1 MENLRTNIDLWLIEI
16 NESWRTLPLKKK
28 YKYILYCFIS
38 YMILTLVVTLSVW
51 FETRK
56 DSSKLDVERIEN
68 ALLKKNESTTSLG
81 DSLLLIIKNRK
92 HERK

>member
-1 MENLRTNIDLWLIEI
+1 MENLRTNIDLWLIQIDER
-16 NESWRTLPLKKK
+16 WRAVPLKKQ

-38 YMILTLVVTLSVW
+38 YLILTVVATLSVW

-68 ALLKKNESTTSLG
+68 ALLKKNESTASLR

>member
-1 MENLRTNIDLWLIEI
+1 MENLRTNIDLWLIQFDER
-16 NESWRTLPLKKK
+16 WRALSLKKQ

-38 YMILTLVVTLSVW
+38 YMILTIVVTLSVW

-68 ALLKKNESTTSLG
+68 ALLKKNESTASLR

>member
-1 MENLRTNIDLWLIEI
+1 MENLRTNIDLWLIQIDER
-16 NESWRTLPLKKK
+16 WRAVPLKKQ
-28 YKYILYCFIS
+28 YKFILYCFIS
-38 YMILTLVVTLSVW
+38 YLILTIVVTLSVW

-68 ALLKKNESTTSLG
+68 ALLKKNESTASLR

>member
-1 MENLRTNIDLWLIEI
+1 MENLRTNIHLWLIQI
-16 NESWRTLPLKKK
+16 DARWRALPLKKQ

-38 YMILTLVVTLSVW
+38 YFILTVVVTLCVW

-68 ALLKKNESTTSLG
+68 ALLKKNESTASLR
-81 DSLLLIIKNRK
+81 DSLLLILKNRK

>member
-1 MENLRTNIDLWLIEI
+1 MENLRTNIDLWLIQIDER
-16 NESWRTLPLKKK
+16 WRALSLKKQ

-38 YMILTLVVTLSVW
+38 YFILTVVVTLSVW

-56 DSSKLDVERIEN
+56 DSSKLDVEGIEN
-68 ALLKKNESTTSLG
+68 ALLKKNESTASLR

>member
-1 MENLRTNIDLWLIEI
+1 MENLRTNIDLWLIQFDER
-16 NESWRTLPLKKK
+16 WRALSLKKQ

-38 YMILTLVVTLSVW
+38 YMILTIVVTLSIW
-51 FETRK
+51 SETRK

-68 ALLKKNESTTSLG
+68 ALLKKNESTASLR

>member
-1 MENLRTNIDLWLIEI
+1 MENLRTNIDLWLIQFDER
-16 NESWRTLPLKKK
+16 WRALSLKKQ

-38 YMILTLVVTLSVW
+38 YMILTIVVTLRVW

-68 ALLKKNESTTSLG
+68 ALLKKNESTASLR

>member
-1 MENLRTNIDLWLIEI
+1 MENLRTNIDLWLVKVDER
-16 NESWRTLPLKKK
+16 WRALPLKKQ

-38 YMILTLVVTLSVW
+38 YLILTVVVTLSVW

-68 ALLKKNESTTSLG
+68 ALLKKNESTTRFG

>member
-1 MENLRTNIDLWLIEI
+1 MENLRTNIHLWLIQI
-16 NESWRTLPLKKK
+16 DARWRAFPLKKQ

-38 YMILTLVVTLSVW
+38 YMILTIVVTLSVW

-56 DSSKLDVERIEN
+56 DSRKLDVERIEN
-68 ALLKKNESTTSLG
+68 ALLKKNESTASLR

>member
-1 MENLRTNIDLWLIEI
+1 MENLRTNIDLWLVKV
-16 NESWRTLPLKKK
+16 NERWRALPLKKQ

-38 YMILTLVVTLSVW
+38 YLILTVVVTLGVW

-56 DSSKLDVERIEN
+56 DSRKLDVERIEN
-68 ALLKKNESTTSLG
+68 ALLKKNKSTTSFG

>member
-16 NESWRTLPLKKK
+16 DARWRALPLKKQ
-28 YKYILYCFIS
+28 YKYILHCFIS

>member
-1 MENLRTNIDLWLIEI
+1 MENLRTNIHLWLIQI
-16 NESWRTLPLKKK
+16 DAGWRAFPLKKQ

-38 YMILTLVVTLSVW
+38 YMILTIVVTLSIW

-68 ALLKKNESTTSLG
+68 ALLKKNESTASLR

>member
-1 MENLRTNIDLWLIEI
+1 MENLRTNIDLWLIQFDER
-16 NESWRTLPLKKK
+16 WRALSLKKQ

-38 YMILTLVVTLSVW
+38 YMILTIVVTLSIW

-56 DSSKLDVERIEN
+56 DSIKLDVERIEN

>member
-1 MENLRTNIDLWLIEI
+1 MENLRTNIHLWLIQI
-16 NESWRTLPLKKK
+16 DAGWRVFPLKKQ

-38 YMILTLVVTLSVW
+38 YLILTVVVTLSVW
-51 FETRK
+51 FETGK
-56 DSSKLDVERIEN
+56 HSSKLDAERIEN
-68 ALLKKNESTTSLG
+68 ALIKKNESTASLR